1 MVDWFVATDRTGGF
15 TVETHAEMDE
25 RSRMVDRLGLV
36 FGGLTAGTLTFAA
49 AFLWMNAGEQVYL
62 QDLLN
67 SIASCF

>member
-1 MVDWFVATDRTGGF
+1 MVDWFVATDRNGSF
-15 TVETHAEMDE
+15 LVQDRSEIDD
-25 RSRMVDRLGLV
+25 RSRLADRLGLV

-67 SIASCF
+67 SIANCF

>member
-1 MVDWFVATDRTGGF
+1 MVDWFVATDRNGSF
-15 TVETHAEMDE
+15 LVQDRSDIED
-25 RSRMVDRLGLV
+25 RSRLADRLGLV